1 MIEGDFQAP
10 NWLDL
15 QRLHHNPREHPP
27 KGLRTRDIYVPDLHI
42 DIIKAKSR
50 NFH

>member
-1 MIEGDFQAP
+1 MDVAIKSRHAGGGPDP
-10 NWLDL
+10 RDL
-15 QRLHHNPREHPP
+15 PP
-27 KGLRTRDIYVPDLHI
+27 KGLRTRDIYVPDLRI

>member
-1 MIEGDFQAP
+1 
-10 NWLDL
+10 
-15 QRLHHNPREHPP
+15 
-27 KGLRTRDIYVPDLHI
+27 LRTRDIYVPDLHI

>member
-1 MIEGDFQAP
+1 MAAAIKSTHAGGGPD
-10 NWLDL
+10 
-15 QRLHHNPREHPP
+15 PRELPP

-42 DIIKAKSR
+42 DIIKARSR

>member
-1 MIEGDFQAP
+1 MPSATTSTYRKF
-10 NWLDL
+10 
-15 QRLHHNPREHPP
+15 R
-27 KGLRTRDIYVPDLHI
+27 GLRVMLGIVSDSGYVPDLHI